1 MATITIEYCK
11 PCNYEPKAASVAL
24 RIKEEL
30 GVLPQLVSGS
40 GGVFEV
46 RLDDQLV
53 FSKKAT
59 GEFPNPTKLIEMLR
73 QRLAEEER

>member
-1 MATITIEYCK
+1 M
-11 PCNYEPKAASVAL
+11 
-24 RIKEEL
+24 
-30 GVLPQLVSGS
+30 QLAGIDGFF
-40 GGVFEV
+40 GG